1 MHGSYLPSQPTQAK
15 QPILYSSPS
24 LTSDGQPGA
33 AARESSL
40 KHSPL
45 SPDRPGNGL
54 KISHLLYNSAS
65 PGTPPALSSSYP
77 NAQPY
82 SRPSSGPGQPP
93 PPPLLIGARHPQD
106 PVVEATNISVGHVV
120 PAAQQPHKRAYRQ
133 RRKDPSC
140 DACRERK
147 VKCDASESS
156 SCTEC
161 SNRNVRCLFTKET
174 NRRMSSIK
182 QVQDLERQLAQAKQ
196 QLHQLRMGLPKP
208 DDHDYDM
215 SDGTPKIPEIGCRPH
230 RINTPSA
237 KYNFAGVCSKMRQH
251 GQGLINFPLTPSYTR
266 YQSPLTCD
274 FPPLPPKN
282 VADVLL
288 RHYFSSIHSIF
299 PILHWPAL
307 LDDYDRIYRAGSLR
321 GVPRGWASV
330 FFAVLACGSLHSLDP
345 ALIVKGKEYIQ
356 TSFSL
361 TDLWQDSFSVDPAR
375 AAMLI
380 SLFLYENNL
389 KSASW
394 VWLGCAMRIAQDLGL
409 HIESGSWA
417 PLDAEMRRRIWWS
430 LYAWERTL
438 VLELGRPLMIHDE
451 DCDTELPSAIEEHL
465 ISEGAPA
472 PPEPRTTP
480 LLATIHVLRS
490 ASQLAKALKS
500 QVISPETLEKFECH
514 FRMCLGSFPPEYA
527 VNSNQY
533 LDPQSLPPI
542 ICLQNTR
549 LVLHRHNLSPAC
561 SPEMRRTALEQCLA
575 VAHDTTRILTRCM
588 RSPGSL
594 DSSGPGTGE
603 WRYLLAA
610 AANTVLCTHIWR
622 CILLLLFKAEFSA
635 ALVCIQAS
643 AAIGDVRTVN
653 NAAGRYISF
662 FLKCLLEKQQHGEI
676 MHLERDEEIL
686 AYVSADLQAR
696 IDGSWVWQN
705 SENQSPLTAT
715 PPPTSS
721 PSSTASPVRG
731 RFVDPPRSEPSR
743 KDECDQDWEGWEWLE
758 QTTQMLLS
766 KQQRQRQVSAT
777 ETKRSFFIEPKL
789 DRPVESLS
797 GSQTSHIS
805 NSKMT
810 IASII

>member
-147 VKCDASESS
+147 VKSTPPNPQAV
-156 SCTEC
+156 
-161 SNRNVRCLFTKET
+161 RN
-174 NRRMSSIK
+174 
-182 QVQDLERQLAQAKQ
+182 
-196 QLHQLRMGLPKP
+196 
-208 DDHDYDM
+208 
-215 SDGTPKIPEIGCRPH
+215 
-230 RINTPSA
+230 
-237 KYNFAGVCSKMRQH
+237 
-251 GQGLINFPLTPSYTR
+251 
-266 YQSPLTCD
+266 
-274 FPPLPPKN
+274 
-282 VADVLL
+282 
-288 RHYFSSIHSIF
+288 
-299 PILHWPAL
+299 
-307 LDDYDRIYRAGSLR
+307 
-321 GVPRGWASV
+321 
-330 FFAVLACGSLHSLDP
+330 
-345 ALIVKGKEYIQ
+345 
-356 TSFSL
+356 
-361 TDLWQDSFSVDPAR
+361 AR
-375 AAMLI
+375 TAT
-380 SLFLYENNL
+380 
-389 KSASW
+389 
-394 VWLGCAMRIAQDLGL
+394 
-409 HIESGSWA
+409 
-417 PLDAEMRRRIWWS
+417 
-430 LYAWERTL
+430 TL
-438 VLELGRPLMIHDE
+438 VSELGRPLMIHDE

>member
-288 RHYFSSIHSIF
+288 RNYFSSIHSIF

-307 LDDYDRIYRAGSLR
+307 LDDYDRNISRWLLSWC
-321 GVPRGWASV
+321 PR
-330 FFAVLACGSLHSLDP
+330 
-345 ALIVKGKEYIQ
+345 
-356 TSFSL
+356 
-361 TDLWQDSFSVDPAR
+361 R
-375 AAMLI
+375 
-380 SLFLYENNL
+380 
-389 KSASW
+389 
-394 VWLGCAMRIAQDLGL
+394 LG
-409 HIESGSWA
+409 
-417 PLDAEMRRRIWWS
+417 
-430 LYAWERTL
+430 
-438 VLELGRPLMIHDE
+438 
-451 DCDTELPSAIEEHL
+451 
-465 ISEGAPA
+465 
-472 PPEPRTTP
+472 
-480 LLATIHVLRS
+480 
-490 ASQLAKALKS
+490 
-500 QVISPETLEKFECH
+500 
-514 FRMCLGSFPPEYA
+514 
-527 VNSNQY
+527 Y